1 MVGGNFMARKGRV
14 PKPAAA
20 DTKRERA
27 KGVLARVNSEGLR
40 ALRILAIERDTT
52 LQALAVEA
60 LNDVLAKYGKLRTVR
75 NPLLED

>member
-1 MVGGNFMARKGRV
+1 MARRGKV
-14 PKPAAA
+14 PTPAAA

-27 KGVLARVNSEGLR
+27 KGVLTRVNTEGQR
-40 ALRILAIERDTT
+40 ALRILAIERDMT

-60 LNDVLAKYGKLRTVR
+60 LNDLLAKYGKPRTVR